1 MTLLYAPL
9 TAVNPCIP
17 ACQSALTTLS
27 GLPDSCSHKYASDF
41 HEGKPKGETMARF
54 AAKTGVTAALAATAL
69 LGLAAC
75 SDPGATA
82 ATGPSPSGASSSSST
97 KEFNLTPEQNRI
109 KVSVDSAA
117 AAQVPDAIK
126 ADGKLTVVTTGGAA
140 PLSLFATDNKTLIG
154 SEVDIAYAVGETLG
168 LQVEVL
174 PVAWADWPLGIESAK
189 YEAVL
194 SNVTVTEARKEKFD
208 FATYRNDLLGFYA
221 KSDSDIGEVKE
232 AKDVA
237 GKRIIVGS
245 GTNQEAIL
253 VRWDEENKKNGLKPV
268 DFQYYDDDS
277 ASQLALQSG
286 RADLTFGPNA
296 SAAYKA
302 AKDGKTKQVGTLEGG
317 WPLKAE
323 IAFTTKKGN
332 GLAVA
337 AQTALN
343 KLIKDGNYGKILDRW
358 GLSSEAIPA
367 SELNPAGL
375 PKK

>member
-1 MTLLYAPL
+1 
-9 TAVNPCIP
+9 
-17 ACQSALTTLS
+17 
-27 GLPDSCSHKYASDF
+27 
-41 HEGKPKGETMARF
+41 MARF
-54 AAKTGVTAALAATAL
+54 AAKTGLTAALAATTL

-82 ATGPSPSGASSSSST
+82 ATGSGSASASAT
-97 KEFNLTPEQNRI
+97 AKQFNLSPVQDRI
-109 KVSVDSAA
+109 KVDVDSAA

-126 ADGKLTVVTTGGAA
+126 ADGKLTVVTTGGTP
-140 PLSLFATDNKTLIG
+140 PLSLFASDNKTLIG
-154 SEVDIAYAVGETLG
+154 SEVDIAYAVGGTLG
-168 LQVEVL
+168 LEVEVL
-174 PVAWADWPLGIESAK
+174 PVAWADWPLGVESGK

-221 KSDSDIGEVKE
+221 KSDSDISQVKE

-302 AKDGKTKQVGTLEGG
+302 AQDGKTKQVGTVEGG

-337 AQTALN
+337 ARTALN

>member
-1 MTLLYAPL
+1 
-9 TAVNPCIP
+9 
-17 ACQSALTTLS
+17 
-27 GLPDSCSHKYASDF
+27 
-41 HEGKPKGETMARF
+41 MARF
-54 AAKTGVTAALAATAL
+54 ALKTGATAALAATAL

-75 SDPGATA
+75 SDPGASA
-82 ATGPSPSGASSSSST
+82 ATGTSAPASSASSSSST
-97 KEFNLTPEQNRI
+97 KEFNLTPQQDRI

-117 AAQVPDAIK
+117 AALVPDPIK
-126 ADGKLTVVTTGGAA
+126 ADGKLTVVTTGGTP
-140 PLSLFATDNKTLIG
+140 PLSTFATDNKTLIG
-154 SEVDIAYAVGETLG
+154 SEVDIAYAVGESLG

-174 PVAWADWPLGIESAK
+174 PVAWADWPLGVESGK

-221 KSDSDIGEVKE
+221 KTDSDIAPIKE

-268 DFQYYDDDS
+268 EFQYYDDDS

-302 AKDGKTKQVGTLEGG
+302 AKDGKTKEVGTLEGG

-323 IAFTTKKGN
+323 IAFTTQKGN

-337 AQTALN
+337 AQAALN
-343 KLIKDGNYGKILDRW
+343 TLIKDGSYAKILDRW

>member
-1 MTLLYAPL
+1 
-9 TAVNPCIP
+9 
-17 ACQSALTTLS
+17 
-27 GLPDSCSHKYASDF
+27 
-41 HEGKPKGETMARF
+41 MARF

-69 LGLAAC
+69 LWLAAC

-82 ATGPSPSGASSSSST
+82 ATGASAPASNASSST
-97 KEFNLTPEQNRI
+97 KEFNLTPQQERI
-109 KVSVDSAA
+109 KVTVDSAA
-117 AAQVPDAIK
+117 AALVPDAIK
-126 ADGKLTVVTTGGAA
+126 ADGKLTVVTTGGTP
-140 PLSLFATDNKTLIG
+140 PLSTFATDNKTLIG
-154 SEVDIAYAVGETLG
+154 SEVDIAYAVGESLG

-174 PVAWADWPLGIESAK
+174 PVAWADWPLGVESGK

-221 KSDSDIGEVKE
+221 KSDADISPIKE
-232 AKDVA
+232 PKDVA

-268 DFQYYDDDS
+268 EFQYYDDDS

-302 AKDGKTKQVGTLEGG
+302 AKDGKTKEVGTLEGG

-323 IAFTTKKGN
+323 IAFTTQKGN

-337 AQTALN
+337 AQAALN
-343 KLIKDGNYGKILDRW
+343 TLIKDGNYGKILDRW

>member
-1 MTLLYAPL
+1 
-9 TAVNPCIP
+9 
-17 ACQSALTTLS
+17 
-27 GLPDSCSHKYASDF
+27 
-41 HEGKPKGETMARF
+41 MARF
-54 AAKTGVTAALAATAL
+54 AAKTGLTAALAATAL

-82 ATGPSPSGASSSSST
+82 ATAPSSGSSRASSSAA
-97 KEFNLTPEQNRI
+97 KDFNLSPEQDRI
-109 KVSVDSAA
+109 KVTVDSAA
-117 AAQVPDAIK
+117 AALVPEAIK
-126 ADGKLTVVTTGGAA
+126 ADGKLTVVSTGGTP

-154 SEVDIAYAVGETLG
+154 SEVDLAYAIGESLG

-174 PVAWADWPLGIESAK
+174 PVAWADWPLGIESGK

-221 KSDSDIGEVKE
+221 KADSDISEVKE

-237 GKRIIVGS
+237 GKRVIVGS

-268 DFQYYDDDS
+268 EFQYYDDDS

-302 AKDGKTKQVGTLEGG
+302 AKDGKTKEVGTLNGG

-323 IAFTTKKGN
+323 IAFTTKKDN
-332 GLAVA
+332 GLAAA
-337 AQTALN
+337 AQAAIN
-343 KLIKDGNYGKILDRW
+343 HLIKDGSYGKILDRW
-358 GLSSEAIPA
+358 GLSSEAIPT

>member
-1 MTLLYAPL
+1 MA
-9 TAVNPCIP
+9 IP
-17 ACQSALTTLS
+17 TPKPALI
-27 GLPDSCSHKYASDF
+27 
-41 HEGKPKGETMARF
+41 
-54 AAKTGVTAALAATAL
+54 AALAVSL

-75 SDPGATA
+75 ADPGATA
-82 ATGPSPSGASSSSST
+82 ATAPTSEATATAAGKT
-97 KEFNLTPEQNRI
+97 FNLSPEQDRF
-109 KVSVDSAA
+109 KVDLDQAA

-126 ADGKLTVVTTGGAA
+126 ADGKLTVVTTGGTA
-140 PLSLFATDNKTLIG
+140 PLSTFASDNKTLIG

-221 KSDSDIGEVKE
+221 KSDSDMTEVKE

-237 GKRIIVGS
+237 GKRVIVGS

-268 DFQYYDDDS
+268 EFQYYDDDS
-277 ASQLALQSG
+277 ASGLALQSG

-296 SAAYKA
+296 GAAYKA

-343 KLIKDGNYGKILDRW
+343 HLIDDGTYAKILDRW
-358 GLSSEAIPA
+358 GLSSEAIPK

>member
-1 MTLLYAPL
+1 MAITTRPA
-9 TAVNPCIP
+9 AVV
-17 ACQSALTTLS
+17 ALTVS
-27 GLPDSCSHKYASDF
+27 
-41 HEGKPKGETMARF
+41 
-54 AAKTGVTAALAATAL
+54 AL

-75 SDPGATA
+75 SDPGASA
-82 ATGPSPSGASSSSST
+82 ATAPSSSAT
-97 KEFNLTPEQNRI
+97 NANGKTFNLSPDQNRI
-109 KVSVDSAA
+109 TATKDPSAA
-117 AAQVPDAIK
+117 ALVPEAIK

-154 SEVDIAYAVGETLG
+154 SEVDIAYAVGEALG
-168 LQVEVL
+168 LNVEVL
-174 PVAWADWPLGIESAK
+174 PVAWADWPLGVESAK

-221 KSDSDIGEVKE
+221 KSDSGIGEIKE

-253 VRWDEENKKNGLKPV
+253 VRWDEENKKNGLAPV
-268 DFQYYDDDS
+268 QFQYYDDDS
-277 ASQLALQSG
+277 ASSLALQSG

-296 SAAYKA
+296 AAAYKA
-302 AKDGKTKQVGTLEGG
+302 AQDGKTKQVGTLNGG
-317 WPLKAE
+317 WPLTAQ

-337 AQTALN
+337 AQAALN
-343 KLIKDGNYGKILDRW
+343 HLIEDGTYAKILDRW
-358 GLSSEAIPA
+358 GLSSEAIQK

>member
-1 MTLLYAPL
+1 MAITTKPA
-9 TAVNPCIP
+9 AVV
-17 ACQSALTTLS
+17 ALTLS
-27 GLPDSCSHKYASDF
+27 
-41 HEGKPKGETMARF
+41 
-54 AAKTGVTAALAATAL
+54 AL

-75 SDPGATA
+75 SDPGASA
-82 ATGPSPSGASSSSST
+82 APAPSSSATNSAGKTFNPSP
-97 KEFNLTPEQNRI
+97 EQDRFNVAADP
-109 KVSVDSAA
+109 AA
-117 AAQVPDAIK
+117 AALVPEAIK

-154 SEVDIAYAVGETLG
+154 SEVDIAYAVGESLG

-174 PVAWADWPLGIESAK
+174 PVAWADWPLGIESSK

-221 KSDSDIGEVKE
+221 KSDSGIGEIKE

-253 VRWDEENKKNGLKPV
+253 VRWDEENKENGLAPV
-268 DFQYYDDDS
+268 QFQYYDDDS
-277 ASQLALQSG
+277 ASSLALQSG

-296 SAAYKA
+296 AAAYKA
-302 AKDGKTKQVGTLEGG
+302 AQDGKTKQVGTLNGG
-317 WPLKAE
+317 WPLTAQ

-337 AQTALN
+337 AQAALN
-343 KLIKDGNYGKILDRW
+343 HLIDDGTYARILDRW
-358 GLSSEAIPA
+358 GLSSEAIQK

>member
-1 MTLLYAPL
+1 MAFTTKPA
-9 TAVNPCIP
+9 AVV
-17 ACQSALTTLS
+17 ALTVS
-27 GLPDSCSHKYASDF
+27 
-41 HEGKPKGETMARF
+41 
-54 AAKTGVTAALAATAL
+54 AL

-75 SDPGATA
+75 SDPGASA
-82 ATGPSPSGASSSSST
+82 ATAASSSAANPAGKT
-97 KEFNLTPEQNRI
+97 FNLSPQQDRF
-109 KVSVDSAA
+109 KVAPDSAA
-117 AAQVPDAIK
+117 AALVPEAIK

-154 SEVDIAYAVGETLG
+154 SEVDIAYAVGEALG
-168 LQVEVL
+168 LEVEVL
-174 PVAWADWPLGIESAK
+174 PVAWADWPLGIESSR

-221 KSDSDIGEVKE
+221 KSDSSIGGIKE

-253 VRWDEENKKNGLKPV
+253 VRWDEENKKNGLAPV
-268 DFQYYDDDS
+268 QFQYYDDDS
-277 ASQLALQSG
+277 ASSLALQSG

-296 SAAYKA
+296 AAAYKA
-302 AKDGKTKQVGTLEGG
+302 AQDGKTKQVGTLNGG
-317 WPLKAE
+317 WPLTAQ

-337 AQTALN
+337 AQAALN
-343 KLIKDGNYGKILDRW
+343 HLIDDGTYARILDRW
-358 GLSSEAIPA
+358 GLSSEAVQK

>member
-1 MTLLYAPL
+1 MA
-9 TAVNPCIP
+9 I
-17 ACQSALTTLS
+17 
-27 GLPDSCSHKYASDF
+27 
-41 HEGKPKGETMARF
+41 KPKP
-54 AAKTGVTAALAATAL
+54 AAVVALAVSAL

-75 SDPGATA
+75 SDPGASA
-82 ATGPSPSGASSSSST
+82 ATAPSSSATNASGKT
-97 KEFNLTPEQNRI
+97 FNLSPDQNRI
-109 KVSVDSAA
+109 TATKDPSAA
-117 AAQVPDAIK
+117 ALVPEAIK

-154 SEVDIAYAVGETLG
+154 SEVDIAYAVGEALG
-168 LQVEVL
+168 LDVEVL
-174 PVAWADWPLGIESAK
+174 PVAWADWPLGVESAK

-221 KSDSDIGEVKE
+221 KSDSGIGEIKE

-253 VRWDEENKKNGLKPV
+253 VRWDEENKKNGVAPV
-268 DFQYYDDDS
+268 QFQYYDDDS
-277 ASQLALQSG
+277 ASSLALQSG

-296 SAAYKA
+296 AAAYKA
-302 AKDGKTKQVGTLEGG
+302 AQDGKTKQVGTLNGG
-317 WPLKAE
+317 WPLTAQ

-337 AQTALN
+337 AQAALN
-343 KLIKDGNYGKILDRW
+343 HLIEDGTYAKILDRW
-358 GLSSEAIPA
+358 GLSSETIQK

>member
-1 MTLLYAPL
+1 
-9 TAVNPCIP
+9 
-17 ACQSALTTLS
+17 
-27 GLPDSCSHKYASDF
+27 
-41 HEGKPKGETMARF
+41 MARF

-82 ATGPSPSGASSSSST
+82 ATGSGATSSSASAST
-97 KEFNLTPEQNRI
+97 KQFNLSPEQDRV
-109 KVSVDSAA
+109 KVDVDAAA

-126 ADGKLTVVTTGGAA
+126 ADGKLTVVTTGGTP
-140 PLSLFATDNKTLIG
+140 PLSLYASDNKTLIG
-154 SEVDIAYAVGETLG
+154 SEVDIAYAVGGTLG
-168 LQVEVL
+168 LEVEVL
-174 PVAWADWPLGIESAK
+174 PVAWADWPLGVESGK

-221 KSDSDIGEVKE
+221 KGDSDITEVKE
-232 AKDVA
+232 PKDVA

-302 AKDGKTKQVGTLEGG
+302 AQDGKTKQVGTVEGG

-323 IAFTTKKGN
+323 IAFTTRKGN

-337 AQTALN
+337 AQSALN
-343 KLIKDGNYGKILDRW
+343 KLIKDGSYGKILDRW
-358 GLSSEAIPA
+358 GLSSEAVQA

>member
-1 MTLLYAPL
+1 
-9 TAVNPCIP
+9 
-17 ACQSALTTLS
+17 
-27 GLPDSCSHKYASDF
+27 
-41 HEGKPKGETMARF
+41 MARF
-54 AAKTGVTAALAATAL
+54 AAKTGLTAALAATAL

-82 ATGPSPSGASSSSST
+82 ATGATAPQGSASANASSST
-97 KEFNLTPEQNRI
+97 KEFNLTPEQNRV
-109 KVSVDSAA
+109 KVTVDPAA

-126 ADGKLTVVTTGGAA
+126 SDGKLTVVTTGGAA
-140 PLSLFATDNKTLIG
+140 PLSLFASDNKTLIG

-174 PVAWADWPLGIESAK
+174 PVAWADWPLGVESGK

-194 SNVTVTEARKEKFD
+194 CNVTVTEARKEKFD
-208 FATYRNDLLGFYA
+208 FATYRNDLLGFFA
-221 KSDSDIGEVKE
+221 KSDSDIGEIKE

-237 GKRIIVGS
+237 GKRIVVGS

-302 AKDGKTKQVGTLEGG
+302 ARDGKTKSVGTVEGG

-323 IAFTTKKGN
+323 IAFTTKKDN

-343 KLIKDGNYGKILDRW
+343 KLIKDGSYAQILDRW

>member
-1 MTLLYAPL
+1 MVRFRTRPAVGAAFAVTSLLA
-9 TAVNPCIP
+9 
-17 ACQSALTTLS
+17 
-27 GLPDSCSHKYASDF
+27 
-41 HEGKPKGETMARF
+41 
-54 AAKTGVTAALAATAL
+54 
-69 LGLAAC
+69 LAAC

-82 ATGPSPSGASSSSST
+82 ATAPSSGSSASSAA
-97 KEFNLTPEQNRI
+97 KAFNLSPEQDRV
-109 KVSVDSAA
+109 KVTVDSAA
-117 AAQVPDAIK
+117 AALVPDAIK
-126 ADGKLTVVTTGGAA
+126 ADGKLTVVTTGSTP

-154 SEVDIAYAVGETLG
+154 NEVDIAYAVGETLG
-168 LQVEVL
+168 LEVEVL
-174 PVAWADWPLGIESAK
+174 PVAWADWPLGVESGK

-221 KSDSDIGEVKE
+221 KSDSTIGEIKE

-237 GKRIIVGS
+237 GKRVIVGS

-253 VRWDEENKKNGLKPV
+253 VRWDEENKKSGLKPV
-268 DFQYYDDDS
+268 EFQYYDDDS

-302 AKDGKTKQVGTLEGG
+302 AQDGKTKQVGTLNGG

-323 IAFTTKKGN
+323 IAFTTQKGN
-332 GLAVA
+332 GLAAA
-337 AQTALN
+337 AQAALN
-343 KLIKDGNYGKILDRW
+343 HLIEDGSYAKILDRW
-358 GLSSEAIPA
+358 GLLSEAVPK

>member
-1 MTLLYAPL
+1 
-9 TAVNPCIP
+9 
-17 ACQSALTTLS
+17 
-27 GLPDSCSHKYASDF
+27 
-41 HEGKPKGETMARF
+41 MARF
-54 AAKTGVTAALAATAL
+54 ALKTGATAALAATAL

-82 ATGPSPSGASSSSST
+82 ATGATPQGSASASTSSST
-97 KEFNLTPEQNRI
+97 KEFNLTPQQDRI
-109 KVSVDSAA
+109 KVTVDSAA
-117 AAQVPDAIK
+117 AALVPDAIK
-126 ADGKLTVVTTGGAA
+126 ADGKLTVVTTGGTP
-140 PLSLFATDNKTLIG
+140 PLSTFATDNKTLIG
-154 SEVDIAYAVGETLG
+154 SEVDIAYAVGESLG

-174 PVAWADWPLGIESAK
+174 PVAWADWPLGVESGK

-194 SNVTVTEARKEKFD
+194 SNVTVTEARKQKFD

-221 KSDSDIGEVKE
+221 KTDSDISTIKE

-268 DFQYYDDDS
+268 EFQYYDDDS

-302 AKDGKTKQVGTLEGG
+302 AKDGKTKEVGTLEGG

-323 IAFTTKKGN
+323 IAFTTQKGN

-337 AQTALN
+337 AQAALN
-343 KLIKDGNYGKILDRW
+343 TLIKDGSYAKILDRW

>member
-1 MTLLYAPL
+1 MAITRKPA
-9 TAVNPCIP
+9 AV
-17 ACQSALTTLS
+17 
-27 GLPDSCSHKYASDF
+27 
-41 HEGKPKGETMARF
+41 
-54 AAKTGVTAALAATAL
+54 VALAVSAL

-75 SDPGATA
+75 SDPGASA
-82 ATGPSPSGASSSSST
+82 ATAPSSSAT
-97 KEFNLTPEQNRI
+97 NTTGKTFNLSPEQDRF
-109 KVSVDSAA
+109 KVSPDPSAA
-117 AAQVPDAIK
+117 ALVPEAIK

-154 SEVDIAYAVGETLG
+154 SEVDIAYAVGEALG

-221 KSDSDIGEVKE
+221 KSDSSIGEIKE

-237 GKRIIVGS
+237 GKKIIVGS

-253 VRWDEENKKNGLKPV
+253 VRWDEENKKNGLAPV
-268 DFQYYDDDS
+268 QFQYYDDDS
-277 ASQLALQSG
+277 ASSLALQSG

-296 SAAYKA
+296 AAAYKA
-302 AKDGKTKQVGTLEGG
+302 AQDGKTKQVGTLNGG
-317 WPLKAE
+317 WPLTAQ

-337 AQTALN
+337 AQAALN
-343 KLIKDGNYGKILDRW
+343 HLIEDGTYAKILDRW
-358 GLSSEAIPA
+358 GLSSEAIQK

>member
-1 MTLLYAPL
+1 MAFTTKPA
-9 TAVNPCIP
+9 AV
-17 ACQSALTTLS
+17 
-27 GLPDSCSHKYASDF
+27 
-41 HEGKPKGETMARF
+41 
-54 AAKTGVTAALAATAL
+54 VALAVSAL
-69 LGLAAC
+69 LGLTAC
-75 SDPGATA
+75 SDPGASGATAPSSA
-82 ATGPSPSGASSSSST
+82 ATNST
-97 KEFNLTPEQNRI
+97 GKTFNLSPQQDRF
-109 KVSVDSAA
+109 KVAPDSAA
-117 AAQVPDAIK
+117 AALVPEAIK

-154 SEVDIAYAVGETLG
+154 SEVDIAYAVGEALG
-168 LQVEVL
+168 LEVEVL
-174 PVAWADWPLGIESAK
+174 PVAWADWPLGIESSK

-221 KSDSDIGEVKE
+221 KSDSSIGEIKE

-253 VRWDEENKKNGLKPV
+253 VRWDEENKKNGLAPV
-268 DFQYYDDDS
+268 QFQYYDDDS
-277 ASQLALQSG
+277 ASSLALQSG

-296 SAAYKA
+296 AAAYKA
-302 AKDGKTKQVGTLEGG
+302 AQDGKTKQVGTLNGG
-317 WPLKAE
+317 WPLTAQ

-337 AQTALN
+337 AQAALN
-343 KLIKDGNYGKILDRW
+343 HLIDDGTYARILDRW
-358 GLSSEAIPA
+358 GLSSEAIQK

>member
-1 MTLLYAPL
+1 MAFKTKPA
-9 TAVNPCIP
+9 AV
-17 ACQSALTTLS
+17 
-27 GLPDSCSHKYASDF
+27 
-41 HEGKPKGETMARF
+41 
-54 AAKTGVTAALAATAL
+54 VALAVSAL

-75 SDPGATA
+75 SDPGASA
-82 ATGPSPSGASSSSST
+82 ATAPSSSATNST
-97 KEFNLTPEQNRI
+97 GKTFNLSPQQDRF
-109 KVSVDSAA
+109 KASVDSAA
-117 AAQVPDAIK
+117 AALVPEAIK

-154 SEVDIAYAVGETLG
+154 SEVDIAYAVGEALG

-174 PVAWADWPLGIESAK
+174 PVAWADWPLGIESSK

-194 SNVTVTEARKEKFD
+194 SNETVTEARKEKFD

-221 KSDSDIGEVKE
+221 KSDSGIGEIKE

-237 GKRIIVGS
+237 GKKIIVGS

-253 VRWDEENKKNGLKPV
+253 VRWDDENKKNGLAPV
-268 DFQYYDDDS
+268 EFQYYDDDS
-277 ASQLALQSG
+277 ASSLALQSG

-296 SAAYKA
+296 AAAYKA
-302 AKDGKTKQVGTLEGG
+302 AQDGKTKEVGTHNGG
-317 WPLKAE
+317 WPLTAQ

-337 AQTALN
+337 AQAALN
-343 KLIKDGNYGKILDRW
+343 HLIEDGTYAKILDRW
-358 GLSSEAIPA
+358 GLSSEAIQK

>member
-1 MTLLYAPL
+1 
-9 TAVNPCIP
+9 
-17 ACQSALTTLS
+17 
-27 GLPDSCSHKYASDF
+27 
-41 HEGKPKGETMARF
+41 MARF
-54 AAKTGVTAALAATAL
+54 ALKTGATAALAATAL

-82 ATGPSPSGASSSSST
+82 ATGANPQGSASASTSSST
-97 KEFNLTPEQNRI
+97 KEFNLTPKQDRI
-109 KVSVDSAA
+109 KVTVESAA
-117 AAQVPDAIK
+117 AALVPDAIK
-126 ADGKLTVVTTGGAA
+126 ADGKLTVVTTGGTP
-140 PLSLFATDNKTLIG
+140 PLSTFATDNKTLIG
-154 SEVDIAYAVGETLG
+154 SEVDIAYAVGESLG

-174 PVAWADWPLGIESAK
+174 PVAWADWPLGVESGK

-221 KSDSDIGEVKE
+221 KTDSDISTIKE

-268 DFQYYDDDS
+268 EFQYYDDDS

-302 AKDGKTKQVGTLEGG
+302 AKDGKTKEVGTLEGG

-323 IAFTTKKGN
+323 IAFTTQKGN

-337 AQTALN
+337 AQAALN
-343 KLIKDGNYGKILDRW
+343 TLIKDGSYAKILDRW

>member
-1 MTLLYAPL
+1 
-9 TAVNPCIP
+9 V
-17 ACQSALTTLS
+17 
-27 GLPDSCSHKYASDF
+27 
-41 HEGKPKGETMARF
+41 
-54 AAKTGVTAALAATAL
+54 
-69 LGLAAC
+69 
-75 SDPGATA
+75 
-82 ATGPSPSGASSSSST
+82 
-97 KEFNLTPEQNRI
+97 
-109 KVSVDSAA
+109 VS
-117 AAQVPDAIK
+117 
-126 ADGKLTVVTTGGAA
+126 TGGTA
-140 PLSLFATDNKTLIG
+140 PLSTFATDNKTLIG

-237 GKRIIVGS
+237 GKRVIVGS

-268 DFQYYDDDS
+268 EFQYYDDDS
-277 ASQLALQSG
+277 ASTLALQSG

-296 SAAYKA
+296 GAAYKA
-302 AKDGKTKQVGTLEGG
+302 ALDGKSKQVGTLNGG
-317 WPLKAE
+317 WPLTAQ
-323 IAFTTKKGN
+323 IAFTTKKDN

-337 AQTALN
+337 AQAALN
-343 KLIKDGNYGKILDRW
+343 ELIDNGTYAKILDRW
-358 GLSSEAIPA
+358 GLSSEAIQK

>member
-1 MTLLYAPL
+1 
-9 TAVNPCIP
+9 
-17 ACQSALTTLS
+17 
-27 GLPDSCSHKYASDF
+27 
-41 HEGKPKGETMARF
+41 MARF
-54 AAKTGVTAALAATAL
+54 AAKTGLTAALAATAL

-75 SDPGATA
+75 SDPGAA
-82 ATGPSPSGASSSSST
+82 ATAPSSGSSTASSSAA
-97 KEFNLTPEQNRI
+97 KDFNLSPEQDRI
-109 KVSVDSAA
+109 KVTVDSAA
-117 AAQVPDAIK
+117 AALVPEAIK
-126 ADGKLTVVTTGGAA
+126 ADGKLTVVSTGGTP

-154 SEVDIAYAVGETLG
+154 SEVDLAYAIGESLG

-174 PVAWADWPLGIESAK
+174 PVAWADWPLGVESGK

-221 KSDSDIGEVKE
+221 KADSDISEVKE

-237 GKRIIVGS
+237 GKRVIVGS

-268 DFQYYDDDS
+268 EFQYYDDDS

-302 AKDGKTKQVGTLEGG
+302 AKDGKTKEVGTLNGG

-323 IAFTTKKGN
+323 IAFTTKKDN
-332 GLAVA
+332 GLAAA
-337 AQTALN
+337 AQAAIN
-343 KLIKDGNYGKILDRW
+343 HLIKDGSYGKILDRW
-358 GLSSEAIPA
+358 GLSSEAIPT